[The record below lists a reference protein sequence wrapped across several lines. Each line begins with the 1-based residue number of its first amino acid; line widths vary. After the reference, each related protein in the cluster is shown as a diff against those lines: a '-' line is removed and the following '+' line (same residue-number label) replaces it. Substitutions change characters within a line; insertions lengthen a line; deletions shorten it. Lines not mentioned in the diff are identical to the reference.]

1 MVFNDGMID
10 IPDILQTGC
19 GGYVGAIFVGL
30 PLYICATSSTPLAAV
45 LLSAGFSPG
54 AIMVFLLVGPAFM
67 LIAINKKQSPDEIA
81 SDERDKMIKAKAV
94 MASYISAWIML
105 AVVIAIMMLASNEEC
120 MVEAILLVPLS
131 VLMFIIS
138 VAVYSISTLIQY
150 GKGGGG
156 YE

>member
-1 MVFNDGMID
+1 MNRTQKGAWFGLVVPCFPVAWYFI
-10 IPDILQTGC
+10 
-19 GGYVGAIFVGL
+19 VGIF
-30 PLYICATSSTPLAAV
+30 SNSV
-45 LLSAGFSPG
+45 LLLVLP
-54 AIMVFLLVGPAFM
+54 MVIFLLVVPAFM